1 MPAIGDIFQYTFRQS
16 LDGQVMETVLHFRER
31 AFGVTEANLK
41 LTAQNYWNTMQPLQC
56 TTVAYLD
63 CLIKRMTPVELD
75 PIVQIPTGVV
85 SGSQA
90 TAAHNTTI
98 AIVITKRTGT
108 AGKSHRGRLY
118 IGGTPS
124 SWGIDRPTT
133 APGPATLGTFAGSM
147 LAIFGEGG
155 TDVNMSLGVYSRT
168 IGGTSPFTVA
178 GWQQITRY
186 DPQLIYG
193 NQRRR
198 RLGVGI

>member
-1 MPAIGDIFQYTFRQS
+1 MPAVGEIFQYTFIQS
-16 LDGQVMETVLHFRER
+16 LDGQAMETVLHFRER
-31 AFGVTEANLK
+31 TPGVSDANLR
-41 LTAQNYWNTMQPLQC
+41 LTAQNYWNTVQPLQC
-56 TTVAYLD
+56 TTVAYVE
-63 CLIKRMTPVELD
+63 CLIKRMTPIELD
-75 PIVQIPTGVV
+75 PIVQTPSGVV

-90 TAAHNTTI
+90 LAVHNSTI

-108 AGKSHRGRLY
+108 SGKSHRGRLY
-118 IGGTPS
+118 IGGTPQA
-124 SWGIDRPTT
+124 WGTDRPTV
-133 APGPATLGTFAGSM
+133 APGPATLGTFAGNM

-155 TDVNMSLGVYSRT
+155 TDANMSLGVYSRA

-198 RLGVGI
+198 RVGVGI